1 MTYRHFL
8 KSSETSLI
16 QIFETLQKAPS
27 LSLQSLEA
35 DQTALIIV
43 DMVNGFVKEGPMS
56 SSRIQTIIPTISELN
71 ETRQSTKH

>member
-1 MTYRHFL
+1 MKNDLSPFL

-43 DMVNGFVKEGPMS
+43 DMVNGFV
-56 SSRIQTIIPTISELN
+56 
-71 ETRQSTKH
+71 